1 MTETQSLH
9 YFDWASTSPQD
20 KDILREC
27 LEITMEKWGNPSSAH
42 AAGKEAKEILDQ
54 ARNKAAEVL
63 GVKAENIY
71 FTSGGTEADHIP
83 LLSVLNSPHKGEVL
97 FSSIEHPAVR
107 EMARELQK
115 CGWITK
121 EIPCQKDGIINP
133 ESLKDMLNSDTALV
147 CIMAVNNETGAIQ
160 PVKEITQVIKN
171 ADVGKRKIKVHVDC
185 VQALGKIPVNLK
197 DWNVDSAAFSGH
209 KISGPRGIG
218 ILYLKEA
225 IEPFLK
231 GGGQEKGIRSGTEN
245 LFGALAFSKVM
256 EKYAIPESSDKNQKN
271 ASGASVSGASA
282 TETTDSVLSA
292 SCSSSGASSSGISA
306 SMTPSSRLEEHLA
319 FKELS
324 KNFVEKLSEIKGCT
338 IIPQERLS
346 NPENYSPYVVQ
357 AAFANIPGQ
366 VLLRA
371 LDAEGFYISTGSAC
385 SSRKNNR
392 PILEA
397 MKVEPSLRENA
408 VRFSFG
414 HSTTEK
420 ALTELLEKVKEINS
434 LFNR

>member
-54 ARNKAAEVL
+54 ARKRAADVL

-97 FSSIEHPAVR
+97 FSSIEHPAIR
-107 EMARELQK
+107 EMAKELQK

-160 PVKEITQVIKN
+160 PVKEIAQVIKN
-171 ADVGKRKIKVHVDC
+171 ADVGKRKIKLHVDC

-197 DWNVDSAAFSGH
+197 EWNVDSAAFSGH

-256 EKYAIPESSDKNQKN
+256 EKYAIPENN
-271 ASGASVSGASA
+271 SGLPV
-282 TETTDSVLSA
+282 
-292 SCSSSGASSSGISA
+292 SSS
-306 SMTPSSRLEEHLA
+306 SSRLEKHLA
-319 FKELS
+319 FKEIS
-324 KNFVEKLSEIKGCT
+324 KNFVEKLSEIKGST
-338 IIPQERLS
+338 VIPQERLS

-357 AAFANIPGQ
+357 AAFSNIPGQ

-371 LDAEGFYISTGSAC
+371 LDAEGFFISTGSAC

-414 HSTTEK
+414 HSTSEK
-420 ALTELLEKVKEINS
+420 ALEDLLEKLKEINS